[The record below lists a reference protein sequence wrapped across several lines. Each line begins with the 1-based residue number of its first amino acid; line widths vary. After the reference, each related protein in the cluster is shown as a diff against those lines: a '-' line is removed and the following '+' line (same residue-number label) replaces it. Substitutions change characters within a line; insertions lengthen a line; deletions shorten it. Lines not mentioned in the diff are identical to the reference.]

1 MEPLGLDKWHC
12 KFIMMSIV
20 SKWLFL
26 HWSVW
31 NSIVRRKALNYTF
44 ITFLSDARMYDSN
57 KISGILSKWR
67 PSSRRTSLGGRTT
80 GWSWRT
86 SPSRRSAWGSPSPPP
101 WPAPAASGAT
111 WSGGM
116 TWTTR
121 RSQHAWVSIVYIRD
135 VFDVLC
141 WLFWVRSLNAHIMTS
156 WLQRICKGKTQW
168 KIEGSI
174 FQRIYFFI
182 LSICKKMYLQQ
193 CIEILLLI

>member
-26 HWSVW
+26 HWSTW
-31 NSIVRRKALNYTF
+31 NSIVRRKTLNYTF

-86 SPSRRSAWGSPSPPP
+86 SPSRRSAWGSPSPPA

-121 RSQHAWVSIVYIRD
+121 RSQHAWVRIHSRC
-135 VFDVLC
+135 LWC
-141 WLFWVRSLNAHIMTS
+141 IMLT
-156 WLQRICKGKTQW
+156 
-168 KIEGSI
+168 
-174 FQRIYFFI
+174 I
-182 LSICKKMYLQQ
+182 LSTFFECSHNDILIAKNLQGKNTMKDWRFYFPKD
-193 CIEILLLI
+193 ILFHTQHL